1 MCPDIRVDTVTLTP
15 DKESEVHHAPAPNT
29 MRGGLFL
36 GDRMFFIKAYLAK
49 IIARSGSF
57 IVKAKGIINPIIRH
71 AYTLEGGE
79 LKRFGNQ
86 PLKTLKSKVSKY
98 KALDLEV
105 VWEGELEARLIVT
118 WDAKN
123 KRPRYLVT
131 HLPRAD
137 FTLEQVGDAYRL
149 RWQVELMFKEW
160 KSYTSLHPFDT
171 SKANIAEGLIGAAL
185 CAAILKRY
193 CAHLAQRLGQV
204 PFSTR
209 KVAMCLHH
217 VLSDIFR
224 ALMHSQRQLQKTI
237 QRALHYLS
245 LNAQRAHP
253 KRDQRSGRLK
263 LGLERVYGVLK
274 N

>member
-1 MCPDIRVDTVTLTP
+1 MKVALMTETTHNPFNEAHRVSCLRENLT
-15 DKESEVHHAPAPNT
+15 
-29 MRGGLFL
+29 
-36 GDRMFFIKAYLAK
+36 
-49 IIARSGSF
+49 RSS
-57 IVKAKGIINPIIRH
+57 
-71 AYTLEGGE
+71 
-79 LKRFGNQ
+79 
-86 PLKTLKSKVSKY
+86 
-98 KALDLEV
+98 
-105 VWEGELEARLIVT
+105 EGEGLET
-118 WDAKN
+118 G
-123 KRPRYLVT
+123 RPVSLV
-131 HLPRAD
+131 PRQSL
-137 FTLEQVGDAYRL
+137 TRQ
-149 RWQVELMFKEW
+149 LMFKEW

-171 SKANIAEGLIGAAL
+171 SKANIAEGLIWAAL

-204 PFSTR
+204 PISTR

-217 VLSDIFR
+217 VLSNIFR

-263 LGLERVYGVLK
+263 LGLEHVYGVLK